1 MKLFKTLDRCME
13 SIGVVLSLVMV
24 AVIFMQVV
32 FRYCLNNALPWPEEM
47 ARYLFIWISYLGVAV
62 CMGDDSHLR
71 VTVIPDMFSKRT
83 KKYID
88 ILCMIIN
95 AAFFFISFVLG
106 VNITIDI
113 MEMEQTAIS
122 MPLPIWIVWAGIPI
136 CFIITCIQS
145 IRVICRII
153 IEMRREG

>member
-83 KKYID
+83 TAST
-88 ILCMIIN
+88 IITP
-95 AAFFFISFVLG
+95 
-106 VNITIDI
+106 VNILVLRYF
-113 MEMEQTAIS
+113 
-122 MPLPIWIVWAGIPI
+122 PLPKSSPSGSTTIPWAGI
-136 CFIITCIQS
+136 FSEAASLTWKGSQETITTSMQP
-145 IRVICRII
+145 
-153 IEMRREG
+153 